1 MNIGIDHG
9 YYAIKTRHCSFPAG
23 ITAYGSQE
31 PYTRRNLLEFGGN
44 FYLCGTGRQPLQK
57 DKTQTDSYYLLTLAA
72 IAQELKAR
80 CAPPECSITIAA
92 GLPLTSFGRDKEKFT
107 AYLLRPPQPVVFRYE
122 DTEYRVT
129 IEDVRLFPQGYA
141 AVLTEPDLVVDEP
154 SLLAMDIGGWTVD
167 LMRIDNGVP
176 NADTCHSLLPG
187 QWLFLRC
194 FTLSDA
200 LDQHEDAECS
210 QQTKDHIQ
218 NNNRG
223 LPPRANL
230 HDLVIGGNAVHRV
243 AVAHRVDDPL
253 ILQRNSL
260 TLAAFSFLQT
270 LHTRPAK
277 LQGPGWKEFGQ
288 PEELSATRASH
299 ARYWYSPRFR
309 SWHWSAP
316 PCTGCDAWIPAMP
329 KPHPNGSY
337 QGRRLPDVWRPSYRK

>member
-167 LMRIDNGVP
+167 LMRVDNGVP
-176 NADTCHSLLPG
+176 NADTCHSLELG
-187 QWLFLRC
+187 MIRC
-194 FTLSDA
+194 MDTVREEVRRQTGLSVTDA
-200 LDQHEDAECS
+200 QIEQLLAGGPCS
-210 QQTKDHIQ
+210 LNETVRQIV
-218 NNNRG
+218 RE
-223 LPPRANL
+223 
-230 HDLVIGGNAVHRV
+230 
-243 AVAHRVDDPL
+243 
-253 ILQRNSL
+253 
-260 TLAAFSFLQT
+260 
-270 LHTRPAK
+270 
-277 LQGPGWKEFGQ
+277 QGRSYTERL
-288 PEELSATRASH
+288 LSAVLEAGFDYKALPVIMLGGGAAIVSRQIRPCDGLCRLVALPDDKLN
-299 ARYWYSPRFR
+299 AIGYERILAQMSPRV
-309 SWHWSAP
+309 
-316 PCTGCDAWIPAMP
+316 G
-329 KPHPNGSY
+329 
-337 QGRRLPDVWRPSYRK
+337 QG

>member
-31 PYTRRNLLEFGGN
+31 PYTRRNLLEFDGN
-44 FYLCGTGRQPLQK
+44 FYLCGTARQPLQK
-57 DKTQTDSYYLLTLAA
+57 DKTRTDSYYLLTLAA

-107 AYLLRPPQPVVFRYE
+107 AYLFRPPQPVVFRYE

-176 NADTCHSLLPG
+176 NADTCHSLEMGMIRCMDTVREEVQRQTGLSITDAQIEQMLAGGPCSLNENVRQIVREQGRSYTERLLSAVLEAGFDYKALPVIMLG
-187 QWLFLRC
+187 GGAAIVSRQIQPNRLAGFRPASSQSEHARDLESPAGA
-194 FTLSDA
+194 FI
-200 LDQHEDAECS
+200 AERPV
-210 QQTKDHIQ
+210 I
-218 NNNRG
+218 
-223 LPPRANL
+223 NL
-230 HDLVIGGNAVHRV
+230 CR
-243 AVAHRVDDPL
+243 
-253 ILQRNSL
+253 
-260 TLAAFSFLQT
+260 LAAL
-270 LHTRPAK
+270 PDDK
-277 LQGPGWKEFGQ
+277 LNAIGYERILAQM
-288 PEELSATRASH
+288 
-299 ARYWYSPRFR
+299 SPRVGQ
-309 SWHWSAP
+309 S
-316 PCTGCDAWIPAMP
+316 
-329 KPHPNGSY
+329 
-337 QGRRLPDVWRPSYRK
+337 